1 MSDGPISLGDNN
13 DYGSISRRSFPCIST
28 KSLPLDESGYPSDR
42 STPCSIDSPH
52 TPSHAP
58 SNQNTPND
66 PVLRV
71 RSESFPMS
79 DSLIDGVSGRLFA
92 DPKLRHE
99 QAAGEPGGPGTSSH
113 GQRQSPAVDEEGVV
127 EGWMKESSARHS
139 VDRGRPKVA

>member
-1 MSDGPISLGDNN
+1 MSNGPISLGDND

-28 KSLPLDESGYPSDR
+28 KSLTLDESGYPSDR
-42 STPCSIDSPH
+42 STPCSIGSPH

-71 RSESFPMS
+71 RSKSFPML
-79 DSLIDGVSGRLFA
+79 DSLIEGISGRLLA
-92 DPKLRHE
+92 DPKLRHG
-99 QAAGEPGGPGTSSH
+99 QATGELGGPGTSSH
-113 GQRQSPAVDEEGVV
+113 GQRQSRAVDEEGMV
-127 EGWMKESSARHS
+127 EGWVNESSARHS